1 MKGKLSSILT
11 MFVLGELAE
20 VKDVF
25 STPIKGNARK
35 VIISRT
41 NSFKY
46 NKMNSLPKCITYT
59 GWSALV
65 KIIYSDSDYSD

>member
-25 STPIKGNARK
+25 STPIKGK